1 MRDLVRTTGES
12 TSISQLDGSD
22 IVYVARVAVPKIIAL
37 RIEVG
42 TRLNV
47 TVHSAETSVP
57 TLPDRHLSPL
67 REAASAV
74 SADWA
79 AWQARP
85 QQEVEDLVARTL
97 AR

>member
-1 MRDLVRTTGES
+1 M
-12 TSISQLDGSD
+12 
-22 IVYVARVAVPKIIAL
+22 
-37 RIEVG
+37 
-42 TRLNV
+42 NV